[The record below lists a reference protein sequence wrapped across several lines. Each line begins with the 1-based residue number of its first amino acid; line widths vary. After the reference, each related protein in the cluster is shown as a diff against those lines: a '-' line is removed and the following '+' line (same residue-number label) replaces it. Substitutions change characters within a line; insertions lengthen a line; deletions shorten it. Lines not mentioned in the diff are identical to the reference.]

1 MCALRNLFLWLAL
14 CCCGLVYAQAPQAVP
29 ELGSPVTDRTGT
41 LSAQQR
47 ASLER
52 QLLDFERRKGSQ
64 IAIMIV
70 ATTAPETIEQYS
82 IRVVERNKIGRAKF
96 DDGVLVLV
104 AMQDRTARIEVGYG
118 LEGAIP
124 DVIAERIRRQIMT
137 PRFQAGD
144 FYGGLE
150 ATAQALMRAIEG
162 EGLPEVQRQP
172 VAQGQDY
179 QSLFVMLLMFTI
191 IGGGVLA
198 AIFGKLFGSLL
209 TGGIAG
215 VLAWLLAGSL
225 IAAIAASLLAF
236 VFSLVMGASRG
247 GPSGRVGRGG
257 HWGGGWPG
265 GFGGGGFGG
274 GGWSGG
280 GGGFGGGGASGRW

>member
-1 MCALRNLFLWLAL
+1 L
-14 CCCGLVYAQAPQAVP
+14 CYCGLVYAQAPQAVP
-29 ELGSPVTDRTGT
+29 ELSSPVTDRTGT
-41 LSAQQR
+41 LSAEQR

-64 IAIMIV
+64 IAILIV
-70 ATTAPETIEQYS
+70 PTTAPETIDQYS

-162 EGLPEVQRQP
+162 ERLPETPQQP
-172 VAQGQDY
+172 VAAHQDY

-191 IGGGVLA
+191 VGGGVLA

-247 GPSGRVGRGG
+247 GPSGRIGRSG

-265 GFGGGGFGG
+265 GFGGGGGGFGG